1 MKRALGLALRTAVLL
16 VLIALIA
23 FAILA
28 LQIDRLGG
36 RDDAQA
42 LGAPA
47 ADTIVVLGARVNAD
61 GSPGSDLTS
70 RTYHA
75 VDLWLA
81 GYAPHIIC
89 TGGFKNERLSAA
101 AVCRRFA
108 IELGVPADRVY
119 LADGSSNTIEDAAAT
134 ARVMA
139 DQGWRK
145 AILVSH
151 PLHLYRARWLFRRS
165 GWTSSPARQAP
176 KCNGSHRRCGPGT
189 PSARRPRFS
198 SLRWTGGKSCRRNG
212 SPAYSVGRTD
222 CSRLGTGTGI
232 GN

>member
-1 MKRALGLALRTAVLL
+1 MTTTE
-16 VLIALIA
+16 
-23 FAILA
+23 
-28 LQIDRLGG
+28 
-36 RDDAQA
+36 A

-47 ADTIVVLGARVNAD
+47 ADAIVVLGARVNAD

-108 IELGVPADRVY
+108 IELGVPADRIV

-134 ARVMA
+134 AQVMA

-151 PLHLYRARWLFRRS
+151 PLHLYRARWLFRRAGLDVVTSPTSTDVQRIAPPVRAWYADARS
-165 GWTSSPARQAP
+165 GRDSHHRAGRLENRAAGMDRPLTALDVSIAVEWKLEA
-176 KCNGSHRRCGPGT
+176 GSWKLEAGSCDAGT
-189 PSARRPRFS
+189 
-198 SLRWTGGKSCRRNG
+198 LRHLT
-212 SPAYSVGRTD
+212 PDT
-222 CSRLGTGTGI
+222 
-232 GN
+232 

>member
-1 MKRALGLALRTAVLL
+1 MLQAVLRVLALLLL
-16 VLIALIA
+16 VALLGFA
-23 FAILA
+23 FLA
-28 LQIDRLGG
+28 WQIDRLGG

-47 ADTIVVLGARVNAD
+47 ADAIAVLGARVSAD

-89 TGGFKNERLSAA
+89 TGGFRNERLSAA

-108 IELGVPADRVY
+108 IELGVPADRIY

-134 ARVMA
+134 AQIMA
-139 DQGWRK
+139 NQGWHK

-151 PLHLYRARWLFRRS
+151 PLHLYRARWLFRRAGLDVITS
-165 GWTSSPARQAP
+165 PTSTEVERIAPPLRAWYAMREAGAIVVTALGGWQIVPPEWIARLQ
-176 KCNGSHRRCGPGT
+176 
-189 PSARRPRFS
+189 
-198 SLRWTGGKSCRRNG
+198 RWTYGLR
-212 SPAYSVGRTD
+212 
-222 CSRLGTGTGI
+222 
-232 GN
+232 

>member
-1 MKRALGLALRTAVLL
+1 MKRVLQTVLRGLALLLL
-16 VLIALIA
+16 VALLGFA
-23 FAILA
+23 FLA
-28 LQIDRLGG
+28 WQVDRLGG

-47 ADTIVVLGARVNAD
+47 ADAIVVLGARVNAD

-108 IELGVPADRVY
+108 IELGVPADRIF
-119 LADGSSNTIEDAAAT
+119 LADGSSNTIEDAAST
-134 ARVMA
+134 AQVMA
-139 DQGWRK
+139 DQAWGK

-151 PLHLYRARWLFRRS
+151 PLHLYRARWLFRRAGLNVVTS
-165 GWTSSPARQAP
+165 PTSTDVERITPPLRAWYALREAAAILLTALDGWQLVPPEWIARLQ
-176 KCNGSHRRCGPGT
+176 
-189 PSARRPRFS
+189 
-198 SLRWTGGKSCRRNG
+198 RWTYGLR
-212 SPAYSVGRTD
+212 
-222 CSRLGTGTGI
+222 
-232 GN
+232 

>member
-1 MKRALGLALRTAVLL
+1 MRRVFRAILRGIALLLL
-16 VLIALIA
+16 VALMA

-28 LQIDRLGG
+28 WQIDRLGS
-36 RDDAQA
+36 RDDAQ
-42 LGAPA
+42 PA
-47 ADTIVVLGARVNAD
+47 DAIVVLGARVNAD

-81 GYAPHIIC
+81 GYAPNIIC

-108 IELGVPADRVY
+108 IELGVPADRIY
-119 LADGSSNTIEDAAAT
+119 LADGSSNTIEDAAST
-134 ARVMA
+134 AQVMA

-151 PLHLYRARWLFRRS
+151 PLHLYRARWLFRRVGLDVITS
-165 GWTSSPARQAP
+165 PTSTEMTKIAPPVRAWYAVREAAAIVITAVDGWRIVPPEWIARLQ
-176 KCNGSHRRCGPGT
+176 
-189 PSARRPRFS
+189 
-198 SLRWTGGKSCRRNG
+198 RWT
-212 SPAYSVGRTD
+212 Y
-222 CSRLGTGTGI
+222 RLQ
-232 GN
+232 